1 MRRKADGGGK
11 INQTMKCE
19 AGKCK
24 MERIVG
30 DFQLPE
36 WPVLSLLILFLD
48 ECGDG

>member
-1 MRRKADGGGK
+1 VRRKADGGGK

>member
-1 MRRKADGGGK
+1 MRWKADGGGK

-24 MERIVG
+24 VERIVE

-36 WPVLSLLILFLD
+36 WPLLSLLILYID
-48 ECGDG
+48 VGGDG